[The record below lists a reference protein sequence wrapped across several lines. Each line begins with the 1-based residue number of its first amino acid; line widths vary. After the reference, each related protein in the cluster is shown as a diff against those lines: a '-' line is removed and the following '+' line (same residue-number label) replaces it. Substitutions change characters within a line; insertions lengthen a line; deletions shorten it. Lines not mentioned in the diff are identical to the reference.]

1 MTREENIVHENG
13 CAWVLRDA
21 KGKCYTVFLTGVTC
35 STSDS
40 SYALT
45 EDGLGI
51 AVCRA
56 NYLARR
62 YAGQIL
68 GFNSAGK
75 VFATPTVGKAS

>member
-21 KGKCYTVFLTGVTC
+21 KGKCYTVFLIGVTC

-45 EDGLGI
+45 EDGLSI

-62 YAGQIL
+62 H
-68 GFNSAGK
+68 SAGK
-75 VFATPTVGKAS
+75 VFATPAVEKERTWQARD